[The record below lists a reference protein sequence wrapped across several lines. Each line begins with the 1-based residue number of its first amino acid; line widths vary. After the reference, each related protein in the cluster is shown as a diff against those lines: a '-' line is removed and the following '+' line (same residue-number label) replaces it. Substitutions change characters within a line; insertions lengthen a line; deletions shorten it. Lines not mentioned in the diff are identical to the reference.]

1 MDPAIAEL
9 LDKQAIVETINRL
22 FISTDQ
28 RDWDSVKAC
37 LAGQVLF
44 DMSSMGG
51 GEAKTVTADAIVE
64 AWKAALRPLLAIHH
78 QAGNHLVEVHGERA
92 TAFCCGI
99 ASHYLPNRSGR
110 NTRVFVGSYDFG
122 LVRVARQWRISEFR
136 FNLKYIE
143 GNKDLEMAGN

>member
-22 FISTDQ
+22 FVSTDR

-44 DMSSMGG
+44 DMSSMSG
-51 GEAKTVTADAIVE
+51 GEAKTVAADAIIEGWE
-64 AWKAALRPLLAIHH
+64 AGLRPLLAIHH

-92 TAFCCGI
+92 TAFCYGI

-122 LVRVARQWRISEFR
+122 LVRDAGRWRISEFR
-136 FNLKYIE
+136 FNLKYVE
-143 GNKDLEMAGN
+143 GNKELEMAGN